1 MVAGLEVGEG
11 EVVADAGEG
20 LDGFG
25 WDLVELG
32 GGVAEAGGEAVA
44 HLEVERALRL
54 VGHGLVH
61 RLDLVAQALDV
72 DARHGLPPGV
82 SS

>member
-1 MVAGLEVGEG
+1 MVTGLEVGEG
-11 EVVADAGEG
+11 EVVADASER

-32 GGVAEAGGEAVA
+32 GRVTEAGGESVA

-54 VGHGLVH
+54 VCDRLVH

-72 DARHGLPPGV
+72 DARHRLPPRCQ
-82 SS
+82 